1 MQFITDIDISV
12 VGQSK
17 RLQSFLDACE
27 RVGNFLPYLLDPAAY
42 RALPSIKAAPLLKAA
57 LALEKGQDLDKIP
70 YLEEK
75 GISDPD
81 AALRELYALV
91 PSLSGYREQLKDM
104 PEEHLA
110 FCAEDHCNKLFGVCV
125 LALWGDDASSVKA
138 TMSVE
143 LLQPTRDFVT
153 GNAKATSGS
162 SQDRLT
168 SLFMRISTRYPELV
182 FFQDQRGEATPEIVY
197 INQGSLFRDQ
207 PSKSGIL
214 ELPSPIEL
222 LNRFGLSQPPK
233 PR

>member
-1 MQFITDIDISV
+1 
-12 VGQSK
+12 
-17 RLQSFLDACE
+17 
-27 RVGNFLPYLLDPAAY
+27 
-42 RALPSIKAAPLLKAA
+42 
-57 LALEKGQDLDKIP
+57 
-70 YLEEK
+70 
-75 GISDPD
+75 
-81 AALRELYALV
+81 
-91 PSLSGYREQLKDM
+91 
-104 PEEHLA
+104 
-110 FCAEDHCNKLFGVCV
+110 
-125 LALWGDDASSVKA
+125 
-138 TMSVE
+138 MSVE

-214 ELPSPIEL
+214 ELLSPIEL